1 MEGNDHYAEL
11 GEWINTEFKID
22 VIVCRI
28 FGKRWA
34 FQWSNVTDIESA
46 KRINLTPSTGIIIP
60 ANVDEE
66 RILEIEKEAL
76 YRWQNL

>member
-11 GEWINTEFKID
+11 GEWINATFNVD
-22 VIVCRI
+22 VVVCRI

-34 FQWSNVTDIESA
+34 FQWSNVTDIENA

-60 ANVDEE
+60 ASLAKED
-66 RILEIEKEAL
+66 LQKIEKESLAF
-76 YRWQNL
+76 WQKL

>member
-11 GEWINTEFKID
+11 GMWINSNFNVD

-34 FQWSNVTDIESA
+34 FQWSNTSDIENA
-46 KRINLTPSTGIIIP
+46 VRINLTPGTGIIIP
-60 ANVDEE
+60 ANLSMND
-66 RILEIEKEAL
+66 LQKIEKESL
-76 YRWQNL
+76 DFWRKL